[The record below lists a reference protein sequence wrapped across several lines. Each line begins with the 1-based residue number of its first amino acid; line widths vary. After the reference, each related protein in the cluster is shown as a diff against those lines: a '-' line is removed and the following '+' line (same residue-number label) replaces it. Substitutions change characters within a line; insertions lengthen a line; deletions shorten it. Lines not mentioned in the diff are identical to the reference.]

1 VEVCPRSRDKLSRKS
16 CSQTPTVRWTLP
28 HTYELLLRNQVV
40 LPQFEN
46 ETLKTLRSLVLCP
59 KDHPDYPQRC
69 LQLRDALWEEYQKSG
84 NEPALLDECIGLER
98 GIFRTLAPGHPAR
111 LGVSTDLLM
120 SLGTVYNEN
129 NELSILEE
137 AVAVAREVYAQTPPV
152 HRDRG
157 QACGNLA
164 NFLLTLWTH
173 NKDGIVAHDTHEL
186 LMEAIE
192 IRREAA
198 GLYTPLHDKYAEA
211 CEDLAFS
218 LRELFKLRQDTTVLD
233 EAILLERNVLSV
245 RPPGHP
251 DRARSCSNLAKT
263 LQIKPPHAESPSP
276 LRETI
281 LLLQEA
287 FRLHPKGTIE
297 FHNAYQNLRR
307 IVTDPLE
314 YSEDHQRAREIVTL
328 KKEALRLFSQENSVR
343 ALVEQDMA
351 VAFFADFKASMDRT
365 FLDEAIALQRTAIES
380 DPRHL
385 TDSPPRSEMLA
396 HLATYMAALSDHTG
410 DPSLLDEAIRLERE
424 ALDMHPL
431 NHPDRLVPC
440 TNLAISLKKQFDMS
454 QSMEDAPLL
463 HEAYSLEQEAL
474 ALQPERHPGHARACE
489 NLSLTLRR
497 LFELTKED
505 VALLDKAVSLQR
517 EALDSGIE
525 HSQDDD
531 ARASS
536 FAQLARLLF
545 LRAENGD
552 VDALAES
559 VHLCRTALELRP
571 HGHPERG
578 TFCSQLSVAL
588 LIGQK
593 VDGDAAVLAE
603 ALALAR
609 EGVELRGEGHPD
621 RADACYVLANL
632 LKVIERT
639 NQESHFNEAAELYR
653 EVLRLRP
660 NGHPQRVHACQD
672 LAHLLA
678 SCSGDKDSA
687 LLEAAAL
694 QREVVAVRRRDD
706 PERAISCVLLAGVLV
721 QCSDLPGQ
729 AKETLRDE
737 AIAIARD
744 GLANDHAPPAL
755 QVIFRRVIAGLLLE
769 SAKDSG
775 STANLDEAIR
785 MQREVVDE
793 TLTDDPDHPE
803 LRANLAES
811 LEVLFDR
818 TGHSTVI
825 DEALRLQQQA
835 LELLPADHAERND
848 FAEKLASLQ
857 KKAALC
863 IGD

>member
-1 VEVCPRSRDKLSRKS
+1 MCPRSRDKLSRKS

-28 HTYELLLRNQVV
+28 HTYELVLRNQVV

-46 ETLKTLRSLVLCP
+46 ETLRTLRSLVLCP

-98 GIFRTLAPGHPAR
+98 EVFRTLASGHPAR
-111 LGVSTDLLM
+111 FGVSTDLLM

-129 NELSILEE
+129 NELYILEE

-157 QACGNLA
+157 QVCGNLA
-164 NFLLTLWTH
+164 TFLFTLWTH

-233 EAILLERNVLSV
+233 EAILMERNALSV

-251 DRARSCSNLAKT
+251 DRARSCSNLATT
-263 LQIKPPHAESPSP
+263 LQMKPPQAHSPSP

-281 LLLQEA
+281 LLFQEA
-287 FRLHPKGTIE
+287 FLLHPKGTIE
-297 FHNAYQNLRR
+297 FHNACQDMRR
-307 IVTDPLE
+307 ILTDPLQ
-314 YSEDHQRAREIVTL
+314 YFEDQQRAREIVTL
-328 KKEALRLFSQENSVR
+328 KKEALRSLSLENSAR

-365 FLDEAIALQRTAIES
+365 FLDEAIALQRMAVDS
-380 DPRHL
+380 GPRHL
-385 TDSPPRSEMLA
+385 TGSPLRSEMLA
-396 HLATYMAALSDHTG
+396 HLATYMAVLSDHTG
-410 DPSLLDEAIRLERE
+410 DPSLPHEAIRLERE

-463 HEAYSLEQEAL
+463 HEAISLEQEAL
-474 ALQPERHPGHARACE
+474 ALQPAGHPGHARACE

-505 VALLDKAVSLQR
+505 AALLDKAISLQR
-517 EALDSGIE
+517 EALDSGFE
-525 HSQDDD
+525 RSQDDN

-536 FAQLARLLF
+536 FAQLARLLS
-545 LRAENGD
+545 LRVENGD

-559 VHLCRTALELRP
+559 VQSCRVALKLRP
-571 HGHPERG
+571 PGHPERG
-578 TFCSQLSVAL
+578 TSCTQLSVAL
-588 LIGQK
+588 LIGQE

-603 ALALAR
+603 SLALAR
-609 EGVELRGEGHPD
+609 EGVELREEGHPD
-621 RADACYVLANL
+621 RADACYALANL

-639 NQESHFNEAAELYR
+639 NQESHFDEAAGLYR

-660 NGHPQRVHACQD
+660 IGHPQRVHACQE

-678 SCSGDKDSA
+678 SCSGGKDGA

-694 QREVVAVRRRDD
+694 QREVVAARRRDD

-729 AKETLRDE
+729 AKRTLRDE
-737 AIAIARD
+737 AITILRD
-744 GLANDHAPPAL
+744 GFATDHVPPAL
-755 QVIFRRVIAGLLLE
+755 QVIICRAMAGLLLE

-775 STANLDEAIR
+775 STADLDEAIR
-785 MQREVVDE
+785 MQREVMNE
-793 TLTDDPDHPE
+793 TSTDDPDHPE

-818 TGHSTVI
+818 TGNSEVI
-825 DEALRLQQQA
+825 DEALLLQQQA
-835 LELLPADHAERND
+835 LKLLPADHAERNG
-848 FAEKLASLQ
+848 FGEKLASLQ
-857 KKAALC
+857 KKAAL
-863 IGD
+863 GMGG

>member
-1 VEVCPRSRDKLSRKS
+1 M
-16 CSQTPTVRWTLP
+16 VRWILP
-28 HTYELLLRNQVV
+28 RAHQLLLIDQLA
-40 LPQFEN
+40 LPTFEH

-69 LQLRDALWEEYQKSG
+69 LQLRDALWEEYQKTG
-84 NEPALLDECIGLER
+84 NGPALLDECIGLER
-98 GIFRTLAPGHPAR
+98 EIFRTLAPGHPAR

-164 NFLLTLWTH
+164 TFLLTLWTH
-173 NKDGIVAHDTHEL
+173 NKDGVVAHDTHEL

-218 LRELFKLRQDTTVLD
+218 LRELFKLRKDTTVLD
-233 EAILLERNVLSV
+233 EVILLERNVLSV

-263 LQIKPPHAESPSP
+263 LQMKPPHAESPSP

-297 FHNAYQNLRR
+297 FHNAYQDLRR
-307 IVTDPLE
+307 IITDPLE

-328 KKEALRLFSQENSVR
+328 KKEALRLFSQENGVR

-365 FLDEAIALQRTAIES
+365 FLDEAIALQRTAIDS

-385 TDSPPRSEMLA
+385 TGSPPRSEMLA

-454 QSMEDAPLL
+454 QSMEDALLL
-463 HEAYSLEQEAL
+463 HEACSLEQEAL
-474 ALQPERHPGHARACE
+474 ALQPEGHPGHARACG

-497 LFELTKED
+497 LFELTNED
-505 VALLDKAVSLQR
+505 VALLEKAISLQR
-517 EALDSGIE
+517 EALDLGIE
-525 HSQDDD
+525 RSQDDD

-536 FAQLARLLF
+536 FTQLARLLS

-552 VDALAES
+552 VDVLAES
-559 VHLCRTALELRP
+559 VQLCRAALVLRP
-571 HGHPERG
+571 PGHPERG
-578 TFCSQLSVAL
+578 TSCTQLSVAL
-588 LIGQK
+588 LIGQE

-603 ALALAR
+603 ALGLAR

-639 NQESHFNEAAELYR
+639 NKESHFDEAAGLYR

-660 NGHPQRVHACQD
+660 IGHPQRVHACQD

-678 SCSGDKDSA
+678 SCSGDDGPDGA
-687 LLEAAAL
+687 LLEAADL
-694 QREVVAVRRRDD
+694 QREVVAARRRDD

-755 QVIFRRVIAGLLLE
+755 QVILRRAIAGLLLE

-793 TLTDDPDHPE
+793 TLTDDPDHPK

-863 IGD
+863 IED